1 MGRFCD
7 SGFGRPADLEATDRE
22 QARDRQQYQ
31 HDSLCE
37 HERRLIALRR
47 ERVQFRHFQ
56 ERLDDQYPN
65 SPPSPA
71 TVPMRLSTTAAA

>member
-1 MGRFCD
+1 
-7 SGFGRPADLEATDRE
+7 
-22 QARDRQQYQ
+22 
-31 HDSLCE
+31 
-37 HERRLIALRR
+37 LRR

-56 ERLDDQYPN
+56 KRLDDQYPN

>member
-1 MGRFCD
+1 VEWAGFAIPD
-7 SGFGRPADLEATDRE
+7 SVVPLIWKRRTASKPAIANST
-22 QARDRQQYQ
+22 
-31 HDSLCE
+31 STIPC

-65 SPPSPA
+65 SPTSPA
-71 TVPMRLSTTAAA
+71 AVPMRLSTTAAA